1 MEIPTPSVTQLS
13 SSLQSPSTSTK
24 LSKELYATS
33 SFVSPNSKNK
43 QCLSSATLESFKQ
56 MAVNSSNVNSQ
67 KLLASSLQT
76 RSATHD
82 VELVKPILLCISAL
96 VKNSWLREG
105 ERQSEIK
112 AEMSKIKTRR
122 LGKVRKAKDLGMVL
136 DRVGLGGDAGRAEKD
151 KDKDSAEDEIYLR
164 YLKVQHRLERQK
176 EGDVGERLD
185 AELKRVDSEFEIK
198 DFVERSLLERS

>member
-1 MEIPTPSVTQLS
+1 MEIPTPSVTLLS

-33 SFVSPNSKNK
+33 SFVSPTSKNK

-82 VELVKPILLCISAL
+82 VELIKPILLCISAL

-122 LGKVRKAKDLGMVL
+122 LGKARKAKDLGMVL